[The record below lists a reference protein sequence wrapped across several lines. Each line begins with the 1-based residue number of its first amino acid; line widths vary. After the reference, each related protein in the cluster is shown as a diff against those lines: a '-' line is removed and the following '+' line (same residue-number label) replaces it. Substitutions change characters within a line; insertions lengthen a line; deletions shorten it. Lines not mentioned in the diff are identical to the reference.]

1 MPIDKPGIRRD
12 RVGIMKSN
20 QGRGNG
26 KRSTTRRGEGT
37 RVGQPATL
45 EKNPDAAETLSVGHG
60 HGQIAPVTHTESNGA
75 EPPFRT
81 CLLEALRTADGEAAV
96 RILGQAASTASS
108 GDHLTR

>member
-1 MPIDKPGIRRD
+1 MNNSRRRD
-12 RVGIMKSN
+12 
-20 QGRGNG
+20 NG
-26 KRSTTRRGEGT
+26 KSSSTRGGEGT
-37 RVGQPATL
+37 SVGQPATP
-45 EKNPDAAETLSVGHG
+45 ERNPDAAETLSVRHG
-60 HGQIAPVTHTESNGA
+60 HGQIAPVTHTESSGA